1 MSRALLL
8 GPLAAALALA
18 IAYASQHWGGLP
30 PCPLCI
36 WQRWPYWAAI
46 GLGLAALALPARLRP
61 GVLAAMAVLFLGNA
75 AIAALHAGVEWGFWP
90 SPVPEC
96 LVEAG
101 APAGSVDD
109 LLRTLRP
116 LPAIPCDEAAI
127 RVLGLSMAGW
137 NAVYALVVGG
147 VLASWARRCWRSG
160 RDARAPARPGEGAAA
175 SRTRRV
181 SRDAAARRDY
191 PRADR
196 PGSPDRGS

>member
-8 GPLAAALALA
+8 GPLAAAAALA
-18 IAYASQHWGGLP
+18 VAHASQYWGGLP
-30 PCPLCI
+30 PCPLCL

-46 GLGLAALALPARLRP
+46 ALGVVALALPVRVRP

-96 LVEAG
+96 VVEPG
-101 APAGSVDD
+101 TPAATVDD
-109 LLRTLRP
+109 LLRVLRP

-137 NAVYALVVGG
+137 NAVYALSVGA
-147 VLASWARRCWRSG
+147 VLAVWARRG
-160 RDARAPARPGEGAAA
+160 RL
-175 SRTRRV
+175 SR
-181 SRDAAARRDY
+181 
-191 PRADR
+191 
-196 PGSPDRGS
+196 

>member
-8 GPLAAALALA
+8 GPLAAAAALA
-18 IAYASQHWGGLP
+18 VAYASQHWGGLP

-46 GLGLAALALPARLRP
+46 GIGLAALALPVRLVP
-61 GVLAAMAVLFLGNA
+61 AAVAAIAVLFLGNA
-75 AIAALHAGVEWGFWP
+75 GIAALHAGVEWGFWP

-96 LVEAG
+96 VVEAG

-109 LLRTLRP
+109 LLRALRP

-137 NAVYALVVGG
+137 NAVYALAVGM
-147 VLASWARRCWRSG
+147 VLA
-160 RDARAPARPGEGAAA
+160 
-175 SRTRRV
+175 
-181 SRDAAARRDY
+181 AAARRSW
-191 PRADR
+191 RR
-196 PGSPDRGS
+196 S

>member
-8 GPLAAALALA
+8 GPLAAAAALA
-18 IAYASQHWGGLP
+18 VAYASQYWGGLP
-30 PCPLCI
+30 PCPLCL

-46 GLGLAALALPARLRP
+46 GLGLVALALPARLRP
-61 GVLAAMAVLFLGNA
+61 GVLAAMAMLFLGNA
-75 AIAALHAGVEWGFWP
+75 GIAALHAGVEWGFWP

-96 LVEAG
+96 AVETG

-137 NAVYALVVGG
+137 NAVYALAVGV
-147 VLASWARRCWRSG
+147 VLA
-160 RDARAPARPGEGAAA
+160 
-175 SRTRRV
+175 T
-181 SRDAAARRDY
+181 AARR
-191 PRADR
+191 RWR
-196 PGSPDRGS
+196 SR

>member
-8 GPLAAALALA
+8 GPLAAAVALA
-18 IAYASQHWGGLP
+18 VAYASQYWGGLP

-46 GLGLAALALPARLRP
+46 GLGLVALALPARLWP
-61 GVLAAMAVLFLGNA
+61 GVLAGMALLFFGNA

-90 SPVPEC
+90 SPIPEC
-96 LVEAG
+96 VVEAA
-101 APAGSVDD
+101 APAASVDD

-137 NAVYALVVGG
+137 NTLYALVVGV
-147 VLASWARRCWRSG
+147 VLAAAVG
-160 RDARAPARPGEGAAA
+160 R
-175 SRTRRV
+175 V
-181 SRDAAARRDY
+181 
-191 PRADR
+191 PRAR
-196 PGSPDRGS
+196 